1 MYSTVLYTVHTVPM
15 KNKVC
20 QCWGRG
26 KARLYISIRAFPF
39 VYRSA
44 VSNATVRAACPP
56 LLSLTSP
63 LFTTGAPPDPTL
75 VRNFP
80 LPFWEIT

>member
-44 VSNATVRAACPP
+44 VSNATVQCDRPGGVSSVVVAYIIAFHNGG
-56 LLSLTSP
+56 ST
-63 LFTTGAPPDPTL
+63 
-75 VRNFP
+75 
-80 LPFWEIT
+80 